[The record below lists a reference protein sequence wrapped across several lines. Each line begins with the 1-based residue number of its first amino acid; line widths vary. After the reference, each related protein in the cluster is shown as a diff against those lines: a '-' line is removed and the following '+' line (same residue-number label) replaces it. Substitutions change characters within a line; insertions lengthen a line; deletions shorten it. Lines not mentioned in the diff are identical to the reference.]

1 MSRYRVILSE
11 NFVTV
16 EQVEQPPITI
26 ERIGYNRYK
35 VVLTAS
41 GRIFVLGDVTETGT
55 GSVDINAAFQLA
67 AELNEMG
74 VGSAEI
80 TALFNVSGEV
90 TEGGTGSIRVFS
102 GQELEGL
109 ISEAGFGSV
118 NIAAAFELAGNVLEA
133 GVGAVEITALF
144 NVAGIASEAGTGSVK
159 VLAGFELAGEANE
172 AGVGSVVVEEDTPP
186 VQLLLDEYPNA
197 AAAYSLRQLRT
208 GVTNVVRVRRSSD
221 DAEQD
226 FTAAQIAAEEDVTWV
241 GAGNDGFV
249 VTLYDQSTNGRN
261 KTEATLAFQPWI
273 VIDGAAVKRDGIR
286 TYYGNGSTRGRLRAI
301 FTNTNTGDTPYS
313 AFTVGDNLS
322 QLASNQSF
330 GIMAASG
337 SIDRRYLGHLGNDT
351 STTKSIRLI
360 GGNTV
365 FSANETGMQIHAI
378 TYGSGGGAFG
388 LRINDEAKAVN
399 SFNNTGLNL
408 QADSAF
414 CFGNFRSNTPSDNY
428 SNGPLAEAYGATD
441 IYYFSDQSANAEAI
455 TTILNDLHGVY

>member
-16 EQVEQPPITI
+16 EQIEQPPIRI

-35 VVLTAS
+35 VVLTAT
-41 GRIFVLGDVTETGT
+41 GRIFVIGDVTETGT

-74 VGSAEI
+74 VGSSEI

-90 TEGGTGSIRVFS
+90 AEGGTGSIRVFS

-118 NIAAAFELAGNVLEA
+118 NIAAAFELAGDVLEA
-133 GVGAVEITALF
+133 GVGAAEITALF
-144 NVAGIASEAGTGSVK
+144 NVAGEASEAGTGSVK
-159 VLAGFELAGEANE
+159 VFSGFELSAEVNE
-172 AGVGSVVVEEDTPP
+172 AGVGSVVVEEEVP
-186 VQLLLDEYPNA
+186 QLLLDEYPNA
-197 AAAYSLRQLRT
+197 AAAYSLLKLR
-208 GVTNVVRVRRSSD
+208 GAVTNVVRVRRSQD

-226 FTAAQIAAEEDVTWV
+226 FTAAEIASEADVAWV
-241 GAGNDGFV
+241 GAGNDGFI
-249 VTLYDQSTNGRN
+249 VTLYDQSTNGRH

-286 TYYGNGSTRGRLRAI
+286 AYYGNGSTRGRLRAI
-301 FTNTNTGDTPYS
+301 FNNTNTGDAQYS
-313 AFTVGDNLS
+313 AFTVGDNLTTGTS
-322 QLASNQSF
+322 LQSF

-337 SIDRRYLGHLGNDT
+337 SGDRRYVGHLANDT

-360 GGNTV
+360 GGNTI

-378 TYGSGGGAFG
+378 TYGGGGGAFG
-388 LRINDEAKAVN
+388 LRINN
-399 SFNNTGLNL
+399 SLKTVDTFNNTGLNL

-414 CFGNFRSNTPSDNY
+414 CFGNLRALSTSDNY
-428 SNGPLAEAYGATD
+428 SNGPFTEAYGATD